1 MSTKILTI
9 DDSKIIRLI
18 VAKAFESYDCA
29 VMEGDNGFDGLA
41 IASREKP
48 DLILLDYGMKPMDGW
63 EVLKRLRADPNLK
76 AVPVIMLTS
85 MSDRGTVMRIAQ
97 LGVRD
102 YVIKP
107 FKQEA
112 LIERVSRVVPL
123 KTKAECGVKP
133 KRVDDP
139 IHLLVADDK
148 PAIPEQIRAGLA
160 GTPWKVTGAGHPAQ
174 AVDLCQDQPID
185 IVLASLSL
193 PKDGAQLLLQNLR
206 GYART
211 ASTPVL
217 GLCVKTAANG
227 QTHTSEAGFAGIVT
241 KPIDCEDLKTK
252 VCRALKLETTY
263 KYVQQ
268 REGALVFRLASECT
282 PEIADAVTTDLRNQ
296 LTAMVDAGGDKLI
309 VDLSA
314 LEEPTHSLIKLV
326 LSVVRAA
333 AELSIRHAVAGS
345 ESVRAKCRVY
355 EESQGWKFANTVEEA
370 AGLLK

>member
-1 MSTKILTI
+1 
-9 DDSKIIRLI
+9 
-18 VAKAFESYDCA
+18 
-29 VMEGDNGFDGLA
+29 
-41 IASREKP
+41 
-48 DLILLDYGMKPMDGW
+48 
-63 EVLKRLRADPNLK
+63 
-76 AVPVIMLTS
+76 MLTS

-241 KPIDCEDLKTK
+241 KPIDCED
-252 VCRALKLETTY
+252 Y